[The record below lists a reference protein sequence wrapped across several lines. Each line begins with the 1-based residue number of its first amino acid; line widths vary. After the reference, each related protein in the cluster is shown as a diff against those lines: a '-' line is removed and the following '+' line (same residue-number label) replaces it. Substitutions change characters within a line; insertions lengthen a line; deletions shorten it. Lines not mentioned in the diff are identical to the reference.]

1 MIARPMLF
9 HSHRIGWSRVAV
21 ILVFAYAVFVPAPAI
36 ITPLLQEFSELLGF
50 GLLAVAALGRLWCL
64 SYIAG
69 FKNEILVTEGPY
81 SVVRNPL
88 YVFNFIGAVGFGL
101 AVENPFLAA
110 LLALGFSLLYPGV
123 IRQEEARMAH
133 LFGDSYTR
141 YREATPRWL
150 PRWSSFHE
158 PETWTINP
166 QRFRAGLL
174 NAMWFLWAFML
185 WEVFEEFGILLWLRS
200 L

>member
-1 MIARPMLF
+1 MTAAPTLF
-9 HSHRIGWSRVAV
+9 LGHRIGWSRVAV
-21 ILVFAYAVFVPAPAI
+21 ILVFAFAVFVPTPDI
-36 ITPLLQEFSELLGF
+36 ITPRIQELSELLGF
-50 GLLAVAALGRLWCL
+50 GLLVVAALGRLWCL
-64 SYIAG
+64 SFIAG
-69 FKNEILVTEGPY
+69 FKNEVLVTEGPY

-101 AVENPFLAA
+101 AVENPLLAA
-110 LLALGFSLLYPGV
+110 LLALGFFMLYPGV
-123 IRQEEARMAH
+123 VRLEEERMEQ
-133 LFGDSYTR
+133 LFGESFAR

-150 PRWSSFHE
+150 PQWSNFHE

-166 QRFRAGLL
+166 QRFRAGLV

-185 WEVFEEFGILLWLRS
+185 WEVFEEFGILLWLRG

>member
-1 MIARPMLF
+1 VTAAPTLF
-9 HSHRIGWSRVAV
+9 LGHRIGWSRVAV
-21 ILVFAYAVFVPAPAI
+21 ILVFAFAVFVPAPDI
-36 ITPLLQEFSELLGF
+36 ITPRIQELSELLGF
-50 GLLAVAALGRLWCL
+50 GLLVVAALGRLWCL

-69 FKNEILVTEGPY
+69 FKNEVLVTEGPY

-101 AVENPFLAA
+101 AVENPLLAA
-110 LLALGFSLLYPGV
+110 LLALGFFMLYPGV
-123 IRQEEARMAH
+123 VRLEEERMEL
-133 LFGDSYTR
+133 LFGESFAR
-141 YREATPRWL
+141 YSETTPRWL
-150 PRWSSFHE
+150 PQWSNFHE

-166 QRFRAGLL
+166 QRFRAGLV

-185 WEVFEEFGILLWLRS
+185 WEVFEEFGILLWLRG

>member
-1 MIARPMLF
+1 VTAAPTLF
-9 HSHRIGWSRVAV
+9 LGHRIGWSRVAV
-21 ILVFAYAVFVPAPAI
+21 ILVFAFAVFVPAPDI
-36 ITPLLQEFSELLGF
+36 ITPRIQELSELLGF

-69 FKNEILVTEGPY
+69 FKNEVLVTEGPY

-101 AVENPFLAA
+101 AIENPLLAA
-110 LLALGFSLLYPGV
+110 LLALGFFILYPGV
-123 IRQEEARMAH
+123 VRLEEERMEQ
-133 LFGDSYTR
+133 LFGESFAR
-141 YREATPRWL
+141 YCEATPRWL
-150 PRWSSFHE
+150 PQWSNFHE

-166 QRFRAGLL
+166 QRFRAGLV

-185 WEVFEEFGILLWLRS
+185 WEVFEEFGLLLWLRG